1 MATTNINIRMDS
13 AVKAK
18 AQRLF
23 AHFGLDMTTA
33 INLFLRQAL
42 RERAIPFKVRLD
54 TPNAE
59 LLEAVENVDAGRNLV
74 GPFATAEDAV
84 RSMLKD

>member
-1 MATTNINIRMDS
+1 MATMNINIRTDR
-13 AVKAK
+13 AVKTK

-23 AHFGLDMTTA
+23 AQLGLDMTTA

-42 RERAIPFKVRLD
+42 RERALPFRVQMD

-59 LLEAVENVDAGRNLV
+59 LLEAVENVEAGRNLE
-74 GPFATAEDAV
+74 GPFATAAEAV